1 MSSPNDIDMG
11 GAETSRAN
19 EPFTVEENIRLL
31 NAVDQQI
38 VQLMKHTATA
48 LNALTIPSTPESN
61 QTQDPASEPPKPSLD
76 PPAQKDA
83 FRSATDSF
91 LTILHAVDV
100 KMKRQI
106 FALEEA
112 SIVNLAP
119 PKRQENNGPIMA
131 SQKAN
136 GAGALGNT
144 FVASQKPNGVGAV
157 GNIGA
162 GWLNSRGTRVE
173 RDMEAELWDKAKEF
187 LKKNDLAE

>member
-1 MSSPNDIDMG
+1 MDSSADINQG
-11 GAETSRAN
+11 NAKGTHAS
-19 EPFTVEENIRLL
+19 EPFTVEENIQQL

-48 LNALTIPSTPESN
+48 LNALTIPPTPESN
-61 QTQDPASEPPKPSLD
+61 QAQDPASEPPKPSLD
-76 PPAQKDA
+76 PPAQKYA

-91 LTILHAVDV
+91 LTALHAVDV

-112 SIVNLAP
+112 SIINLAP
-119 PKRQENNGPIMA
+119 PQRQENNGPVM
-131 SQKAN
+131 
-136 GAGALGNT
+136 
-144 FVASQKPNGVGAV
+144 ASQKPNGMGAV

-173 RDMEAELWDKAKEF
+173 RDMEAELWDKAKGF
-187 LKKNDLAE
+187 LKKNEYAE

>member
-1 MSSPNDIDMG
+1 MSSPSDVNMG
-11 GAETSRAN
+11 GAEMSGSN
-19 EPFTVEENIRLL
+19 EPFTVEENIRQL

-48 LNALTIPSTPESN
+48 LNALTIPPTPESN

-91 LTILHAVDV
+91 LTALHAVDV

-119 PKRQENNGPIMA
+119 PQRHENNGPIM
-131 SQKAN
+131 
-136 GAGALGNT
+136 
-144 FVASQKPNGVGAV
+144 ASQKPNGVGAV

-173 RDMEAELWDKAKEF
+173 RDMEAELWDKAKGF
-187 LKKNDLAE
+187 LKKNEPAQ

>member
-1 MSSPNDIDMG
+1 MSSPNDVSMA
-11 GAETSRAN
+11 GAETSRSY
-19 EPFTVEENIRLL
+19 EPFTVEENIRQL
-31 NAVDQQI
+31 NAIDQQI

-61 QTQDPASEPPKPSLD
+61 QTQDPAAEPPKPSLD

-91 LTILHAVDV
+91 LTSLHAVDV

-112 SIVNLAP
+112 SIINLAP
-119 PKRQENNGPIMA
+119 PQRQENNGPV
-131 SQKAN
+131 
-136 GAGALGNT
+136 L
-144 FVASQKPNGVGAV
+144 ASQKPNGVGAV

-173 RDMEAELWDKAKEF
+173 RDMEAELWEKAKDL
-187 LKKNDLAE
+187 LKKNEAS